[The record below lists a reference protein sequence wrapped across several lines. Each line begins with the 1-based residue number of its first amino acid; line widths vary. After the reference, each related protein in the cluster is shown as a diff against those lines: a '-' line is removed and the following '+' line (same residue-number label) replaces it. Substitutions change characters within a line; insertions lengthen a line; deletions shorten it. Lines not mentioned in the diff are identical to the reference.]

1 MKDPQNPKDTN
12 PTGGKGKG
20 KGGRKTFIDDIT
32 SKSESAAQ
40 RPNLQ
45 KQNSQP
51 SFRAFFGTGKEVW
64 SPETVQKPVGDIEDR
79 ASAAGEQTEE
89 NMDEFNERLHQEQ
102 VDPEGEVKDENSFS
116 TLGFPIG
123 DFPRGTTP
131 MKNIPLSALPNF
143 HGLSSEDPDEFLF
156 EFDILCRSYDYV
168 SNAQKLKL
176 FPATLKGNALRWF
189 MSLGEHVITSWDQ
202 MQ

>member
-1 MKDPQNPKDTN
+1 MKDPKDPKDTN

-79 ASAAGEQTEE
+79 ASVAGEQTEE
-89 NMDEFNERLHQEQ
+89 NMDE
-102 VDPEGEVKDENSFS
+102 
-116 TLGFPIG
+116 
-123 DFPRGTTP
+123 
-131 MKNIPLSALPNF
+131 
-143 HGLSSEDPDEFLF
+143 
-156 EFDILCRSYDYV
+156 Y
-168 SNAQKLKL
+168 
-176 FPATLKGNALRWF
+176 
-189 MSLGEHVITSWDQ
+189 
-202 MQ
+202 

>member
-1 MKDPQNPKDTN
+1 MKDPKKPKDTN

-40 RPNLQ
+40 QPNIQ

-64 SPETVQKPVGDIEDR
+64 SLEIVQKPVGDIKDR

-89 NMDEFNERLHQEQ
+89 NMDEYNE
-102 VDPEGEVKDENSFS
+102 
-116 TLGFPIG
+116 
-123 DFPRGTTP
+123 
-131 MKNIPLSALPNF
+131 
-143 HGLSSEDPDEFLF
+143 
-156 EFDILCRSYDYV
+156 
-168 SNAQKLKL
+168 
-176 FPATLKGNALRWF
+176 
-189 MSLGEHVITSWDQ
+189 
-202 MQ
+202 